1 MGDRLLGMHGT
12 IRGLFPIVFSMA
24 IDSTATSTLYVGT
37 VVGSSGGIFK
47 TTNGGGMRVPI
58 NTGLPAI
65 INAGVLSL
73 ALDPRAPSTLH
84 EAIEN
89 AGVYKT
95 TDGGASWVP
104 ANDGFPTLRASALAV
119 DPVISDTPGGSIARR

>member
-1 MGDRLLGMHGT
+1 
-12 IRGLFPIVFSMA
+12 
-24 IDSTATSTLYVGT
+24 
-37 VVGSSGGIFK
+37 
-47 TTNGGGMRVPI
+47 MRVPI

-65 INAGVLSL
+65 INAGVPSL

-95 TDGGASWVP
+95 TDGGVSWVP
-104 ANDGFPTLRASALAV
+104 ANDGFPTLMASALAV
-119 DPVISDTPGGSIARR
+119 DPVISDTPRRIDRTPSR

>member
-1 MGDRLLGMHGT
+1 
-12 IRGLFPIVFSMA
+12 
-24 IDSTATSTLYVGT
+24 
-37 VVGSSGGIFK
+37 
-47 TTNGGGMRVPI
+47 MRVPI
-58 NTGLPAI
+58 NTGLPGI

-95 TDGGASWVP
+95 TDGGASWAA
-104 ANDGFPTLRASALAV
+104 ANDGLPMLRYSSW
-119 DPVISDTPGGSIARR
+119 PSIR

>member
-58 NTGLPAI
+58 NSGLPAI

-73 ALDPRAPSTLH
+73 ALDPRAPSTLCA
-84 EAIEN
+84 AIEN
-89 AGVYKT
+89 A
-95 TDGGASWVP
+95 
-104 ANDGFPTLRASALAV
+104 LRVSALAV
-119 DPVISDTPGGSIARR
+119 DPVISDTPRRIDRTPVR

>member
-1 MGDRLLGMHGT
+1 
-12 IRGLFPIVFSMA
+12 MA

-58 NTGLPAI
+58 NTGLRAI

-95 TDGGASWVP
+95 TDGGAGWVP
-104 ANDGFPTLRASALAV
+104 ANGGFPTLGASALAV
-119 DPVISDTPGGSIARR
+119 DPVISDTPRRIDRTPVR